1 MSSLRAALAEGSV
14 SCNRKHPEDMPSFPE
29 CLGRSHPRAP
39 AASAGWAVAPCLDA
53 VPRGRL
59 SAPFSCL
66 PSLPQFSPGTLD
78 EDGERGSSQAPPSP
92 GKRPNPRLRG
102 NTEPGRP
109 GPERWADPSAL
120 RLTHKKGQSLKTRR
134 RCERC
139 SGMEAG
145 NAHWPWLLR
154 GHLGKLSRAV
164 NPSSNST
171 PRFINE
177 RVPVTSAAPRH
188 HGSQK
193 QHKCPLRAW
202 SPVWNAGTKWKH
214 AMLCR

>member
-1 MSSLRAALAEGSV
+1 MVAAIRGPLRPPRAGPWPRAWTRCPAAGSLRPAPVCPLS
-14 SCNRKHPEDMPSFPE
+14 PS
-29 CLGRSHPRAP
+29 S
-39 AASAGWAVAPCLDA
+39 
-53 VPRGRL
+53 PRGPWMKTEKEGLHRL
-59 SAPFSCL
+59 L
-66 PSLPQFSPGTLD
+66 PHLGSGRTPGCGVSLSLG
-78 EDGERGSSQAPPSP
+78 
-92 GKRPNPRLRG
+92 
-102 NTEPGRP
+102 

-139 SGMEAG
+139 SGVEAG

-188 HGSQK
+188 HGS
-193 QHKCPLRAW
+193 
-202 SPVWNAGTKWKH
+202 
-214 AMLCR
+214 